1 MDDSIYLHGT
11 APKEQNRLSLLNDL
25 LNESAI
31 RMMNLKG
38 GERILDIGSG
48 LGQLTRAM
56 ARAAG
61 RVVVGVER
69 SSEQIADARRRAAQ
83 DRQEDLIDLRQGSAT
98 ALPLRKQEWGSFDIV
113 HTRFLLEHVQD
124 PLTVVRMMVEAARP
138 GGRII
143 LQDDDH
149 DVMRIFPEPVGFY
162 ELWSAYQ
169 KTYED
174 VGNDPRIGR
183 RLVQLLQQSAATPVR
198 NQWLF
203 FASCAGHSHFQLYV
217 QNLLGVIDT
226 GKHSILSNNLLDHSK
241 YTAAIQAIEEWSTRE
256 DAALW
261 YAVCWAEGTK
271 KA

>member
-1 MDDSIYLHGT
+1 MSESVYLHGT
-11 APKEQNRLSLLNDL
+11 APEEQNRLSLLNDL

-31 RMMNLKG
+31 QMMNLKG
-38 GERILDIGSG
+38 GERILDVGSG

-61 RVVVGVER
+61 RTVVGIER
-69 SSEQIADARRRAAQ
+69 SNEQIAEARRLAVQ
-83 DRQEDLIDLRQGSAT
+83 DRQGDLLDLRQGSAT
-98 ALPLRKQEWGSFDIV
+98 ALPLRKEEWGSFDIV

-124 PLTVVRMMVEAARP
+124 PLAVVRMMVEAVRP

-149 DVMRIFPEPVGFY
+149 DVLRIYPEPQGFY
-162 ELWSAYQ
+162 ELWNAYQ

-183 RLVQLLQQSAATPVR
+183 RLVQLLEESGATPVR
-198 NQWLF
+198 NHWLF
-203 FASCAGHSHFQLYV
+203 FASCSSNPQFTPYV
-217 QNLLGVIDT
+217 KNLLGVIDS
-226 GKHSILSNNLLDHSK
+226 GKEAILATKLLDQSK
-241 YTAAIQAIEEWSTRE
+241 YRESIQAVEEWSQRP